1 MRLME
6 EKQKKNKIVEF
17 GNKMGE
23 NASKFGSK
31 VSETAKQT
39 FDHLNVLKYFTK
51 IDKEISKNEK
61 EKAIKII
68 EAIDNIK
75 DDKTKADV
83 LDKLIDSDHRKEII
97 SKIIYALK
105 YLGGAA
111 LIAFVAV
118 QLNQNNQNQ
127 ERDCQ

>member
-1 MRLME
+1 ME
-6 EKQKKNKIVEF
+6 EKQEKNKIVEF
-17 GNKMGE
+17 GNKIGE
-23 NASKFGSK
+23 NASEFGNK

-83 LDKLIDSDHRKEII
+83 LNNFINSDHRKEII
-97 SKIIYALK
+97 GKIIHALK
-105 YLGGAA
+105 YLGGTAA
-111 LIAFVAV
+111 IVVVTAL
-118 QLNQNNQNQ
+118 LNKYNDSSTQ